1 MKSTTQLSVPEMI
14 ALIISVISL
23 VISII
28 ALVINII
35 KTRITIKEY
44 KKSEASGTSESKSE
58 LKGVLEKVREL
69 PDIDLEF
76 HNRENFITMSKYLIE
91 KIIASK
97 GSIGISY
104 PQKIAILDQIVALL
118 ENINNIFSLTTIAED
133 QVHLVFRDLRELYFQ
148 SNELI
153 PTNFDSEKSVKMDK
167 YFIDYSDKF
176 ENTVYYEFIRAS
188 MKYHSF
194 SMESD
199 KSIQELK
206 LWMQKNQFKQ

>member
-91 KIIASK
+91 KIDK
-97 GSIGISY
+97 V
-104 PQKIAILDQIVALL
+104 KMLILENHKSALL
-118 ENINNIFSLTTIAED
+118 PPGAWLLPVICILTGWLERPRKALT
-133 QVHLVFRDLRELYFQ
+133 L
-148 SNELI
+148 
-153 PTNFDSEKSVKMDK
+153 SEGKL
-167 YFIDYSDKF
+167 
-176 ENTVYYEFIRAS
+176 
-188 MKYHSF
+188 SF
-194 SMESD
+194 
-199 KSIQELK
+199 LTR
-206 LWMQKNQFKQ
+206 